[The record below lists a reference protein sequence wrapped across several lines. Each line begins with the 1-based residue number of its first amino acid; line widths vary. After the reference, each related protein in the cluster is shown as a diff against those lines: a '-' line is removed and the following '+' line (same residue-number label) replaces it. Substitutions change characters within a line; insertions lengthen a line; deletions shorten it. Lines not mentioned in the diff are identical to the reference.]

1 MRTNNGF
8 SSGSKYLLAF
18 CMYVVESASQVLSV
32 HCIALVFLSLFWIFS
47 FCRHRINQENSSLI
61 ISCARDSDSIYSKLG
76 WIWKNVFQ
84 NLIFV
89 KPRRMDVSVR
99 YVFSPLVSPLLFLQT
114 ALFLEKKI
122 LYLFRSSLT
131 DIALRNNV
139 WSWTLHCRYLSE
151 YTLTSRKKWV
161 LSPYNYLFYSPDYSL
176 NILRWF

>member
-1 MRTNNGF
+1 MVFRRVRNIF
-8 SSGSKYLLAF
+8 WHF
-18 CMYVVESASQVLSV
+18 VCMLYVVESASQVLSV

-131 DIALRNNV
+131 DIVLRNNV
-139 WSWTLHCRYLSE
+139 WSWTLHCRYLSP
-151 YTLTSRKKWV
+151 
-161 LSPYNYLFYSPDYSL
+161 SPPEKNEYSL
-176 NILRWF
+176 LTTIFFIHQIIL